1 MAANEFKNS
10 AVINVGTSF
19 VPAYTSP
26 ALKTSMVTQLI
37 GCNLQNSGIVVDVQ
51 VFRADAVETVNILR
65 GVPLPAG
72 ATIKIIE
79 DDKLVLGPGD
89 QLLVR
94 TSVAN
99 GADFFVSLVEDVN
112 A

>member
-10 AVINVGTSF
+10 GAINVGTSF
-19 VPAYTSP
+19 VSVYTSP
-26 ALKTSMVTQLI
+26 ALKTSMITQLV
-37 GCNLQNSGIVVDVQ
+37 GCNLQNSGITVDVQ
-51 VFRADAVETVNILR
+51 VFRAGASQTVNVLR

-72 ATIKIIE
+72 STIKIIE

-99 GADFFVSLVEDVN
+99 GADFLASLVEDVN